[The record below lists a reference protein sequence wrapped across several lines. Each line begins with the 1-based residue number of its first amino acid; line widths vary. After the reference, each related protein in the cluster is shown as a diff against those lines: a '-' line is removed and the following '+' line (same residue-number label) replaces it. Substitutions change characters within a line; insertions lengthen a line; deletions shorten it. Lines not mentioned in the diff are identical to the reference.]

1 VRIALD
7 RFDGRD
13 LSMSVTMLGGAGM
26 LRIVALIVACLSFAC
41 RSPAFA
47 QVTPQD
53 ESLQEQLVPESFK
66 LEATAVA
73 AKFNWLWNTTI
84 NYTIANNS
92 GMNLY
97 LGIMRG
103 GVAIGSCTDA
113 EEASGSLQFL
123 PNPHAH
129 VFSINPMQGPPRGAF
144 VLAGARVA
152 GAIVVSNCAAPNPGY
167 PTAPLS
173 ISLMIGK
180 TQAFQTMTTFPL
192 SMNAPIRQLQ
202 SE

>member
-1 VRIALD
+1 MRRIIGLAL
-7 RFDGRD
+7 
-13 LSMSVTMLGGAGM
+13 LAMALGSA
-26 LRIVALIVACLSFAC
+26 
-41 RSPAFA
+41 SPALA

-53 ESLQEQLVPESFK
+53 ESLQEQLVPESFR
-66 LEATAVA
+66 LDATAVA
-73 AKFNWLWNTTI
+73 SKFNWLWNTTI
-84 NYTIANNS
+84 NYTIVNNS

-103 GVAIGSCTDA
+103 GVALGNCADA
-113 EEASGSLQFL
+113 EEVRGSLQFL

-129 VFSINPMQGPPRGAF
+129 VFSVNPMEGPPRGAF
-144 VLAGARVA
+144 TPAGARVA
-152 GAIVVSNCAAPNPGY
+152 GAIILANCAAPNPGY

-180 TQAFQTMTTFPL
+180 SEAFRTMTTFPL

-202 SE
+202 SQ

>member
-1 VRIALD
+1 MAN
-7 RFDGRD
+7 
-13 LSMSVTMLGGAGM
+13 LSIKESAVYWGDYMR
-26 LRIVALIVACLSFAC
+26 RIVRLAFLSVALGSA
-41 RSPAFA
+41 SPAIA

-53 ESLQEQLVPESFK
+53 ESLQEQLVPESFR
-66 LEATAVA
+66 LDASAVA
-73 AKFNWLWNTTI
+73 SKFNWLWNTTI
-84 NYTIANNS
+84 NYTIVNNS

-103 GVAIGSCTDA
+103 GVTIGNCTDA
-113 EEASGSLQFL
+113 EEASGSLQLL

-129 VFSINPMQGPPRGAF
+129 VFSVNPMQGPPRGAF
-144 VLAGARVA
+144 VPAGARVA
-152 GAIVVSNCAAPNPGY
+152 GAIVLTNCAAPNPGY

-173 ISLMIGK
+173 ITLTVGK

-192 SMNAPIRQLQ
+192 SANAPIRQLH